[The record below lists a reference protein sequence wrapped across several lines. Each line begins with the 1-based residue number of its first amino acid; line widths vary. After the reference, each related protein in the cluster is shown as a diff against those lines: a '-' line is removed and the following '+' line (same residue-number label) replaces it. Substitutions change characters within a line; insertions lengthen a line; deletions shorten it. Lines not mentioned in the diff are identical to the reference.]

1 MTREPLRPRA
11 RPPLRRTVLRLG
23 ATAMAAA
30 TLVWSGLFYNAV
42 AHHNAATAVTAVG
55 PATSGSGASQSSQAP
70 APVVTRA
77 S

>member
-1 MTREPLRPRA
+1 MTSRPVRPPA
-11 RPPLRRTVLRLG
+11 RPPLRRMVLRLG
-23 ATAMAAA
+23 VTALAAA
-30 TLVWSGLFYNAV
+30 TLVWSGLFYSAV
-42 AHHNAATAVTAVG
+42 AHHNAATAVA